1 MTNADTIPIVP
12 ITHEETPMIDLT
24 IHEQPL
30 ERAVQRARERNIII
44 PTFEQQ
50 RNPAL
55 IPDAV
60 KRNLA
65 DVGLWDLNPV
75 NLFRINWH
83 NEPTA
88 RGGGYDGVNFIEFP
102 KEITG
107 VDARVVVL
115 ERA

>member
-1 MTNADTIPIVP
+1 MTNADKIPIVP

-75 NLFRINWH
+75 NLFLLSLIH
-83 NEPTA
+83 
-88 RGGGYDGVNFIEFP
+88 I
-102 KEITG
+102 
-107 VDARVVVL
+107 
-115 ERA
+115 

>member
-1 MTNADTIPIVP
+1 
-12 ITHEETPMIDLT
+12 MIDLT

-88 RGGGYDGVNFIEFP
+88 RGGGCRCPDGS
-102 KEITG
+102 G
-107 VDARVVVL
+107 DGDARGGPAGTCCR
-115 ERA
+115 ESG